1 MLEII
6 ILLILGLWLYLAF
19 RKLRRDKK
27 NGICTGCGGCGSNG
41 QEEKAADEKCG
52 DCKRH
57 D

>member
-1 MLEII
+1 MLEMI
-6 ILLILGLWLYLAF
+6 ILLILGLWLYLAV

-27 NGICTGCGGCGSNG
+27 NGICTGCGGCGGNG
-41 QEEKAADEKCG
+41 RGEKAADEKCE